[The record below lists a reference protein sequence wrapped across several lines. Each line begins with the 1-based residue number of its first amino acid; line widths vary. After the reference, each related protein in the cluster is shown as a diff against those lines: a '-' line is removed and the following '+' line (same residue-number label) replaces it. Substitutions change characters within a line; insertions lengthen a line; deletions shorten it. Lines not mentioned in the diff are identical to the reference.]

1 MEEQCSLND
10 LALKAGVSPATVSLA
25 LNNRKGVNQKTRER
39 ILSIAEEI
47 GYQKRAGAISYSSVI
62 QFIQIIRHGHVL
74 NRDHNVFIA
83 DYIEGITGKAK
94 ELRMKV
100 EISSF
105 QPDTTIQDILRFM
118 GSQTADGFI
127 ILGTELS
134 QTDFEQFSKFEKPI
148 VFLDAFFEA
157 YKMDF
162 VDMDNSDSI
171 SEIID
176 LLIETGHRSIGM
188 VSAPVST
195 RNFTLRENSFK
206 ESIEQKGLPYSSNS
220 MLNVDSTFQG
230 AYRDFLSYL
239 NGKPKLPQAFFCVND
254 IVCLGVM
261 KALKEKGY
269 AIPEDVSLIGFDDL
283 PTSTQSEPPLTT
295 VRVFK
300 KDIGS
305 MALTL
310 LKERIVRSD
319 APQIKV
325 LISGELIIRESVKDR
340 RTPSSV

>member
-39 ILSIAEEI
+39 ILSIAEEV
-47 GYQKRAGAISYSSVI
+47 GYQKRTSAINYSSVI

-83 DYIEGITGKAK
+83 DYIDGLTLKAK

-105 QPDTTIQDILRFM
+105 QPDASIQEILRFM

-134 QTDFEQFSKFEKPI
+134 QSDFEQFSKFIKPI
-148 VFLDAFFEA
+148 VFLDSFFDA

-176 LLIETGHRSIGM
+176 LFAETGHKTIGM
-188 VSAPVST
+188 ISAPVST

-206 ESIEQKGLPYSSNS
+206 EIAEQKGFVLSSDS
-220 MLNVDSTFQG
+220 VLSVDSTFQG
-230 AYRDFLSYL
+230 AYKDFLKYL
-239 NGKPKLPQAFFCVND
+239 AGKPKLPQALFCVND

-269 AIPEDVSLIGFDDL
+269 AIPKDLSLIGFDDL
-283 PTSTQSEPPLTT
+283 PTSAQSEPPLTT

-300 KDIGS
+300 KDIGA

-310 LKERIVRSD
+310 LQERIVRND

-325 LISGELIIRESVKDR
+325 LISGELIIRESVMDR
-340 RTPSSV
+340 TATAGA